1 MALKL
6 FCSFAT
12 NRIIMNQ
19 IQKNIAIF
27 ASGNG
32 SNAQNIVEY
41 FKDNKEVNIKLFLTN
56 KKDAY
61 VIERAKDLGIPCIV
75 FTAKELRESNKIVD
89 VLKEYSIDF
98 IVLAGFLLRIPKNL
112 IELFPNKIVNIHP
125 ALLPKYGGKG
135 MYGDFVHQAVKEAGD
150 AKTGITIHYV
160 NEHYDEGQ
168 IVFQKEVELDSEDTP
183 DRIAEKVHALEY
195 AFFPK
200 VIEDILYNK
209 QL

>member
-1 MALKL
+1 MIQA
-6 FCSFAT
+6 
-12 NRIIMNQ
+12 
-19 IQKNIAIF
+19 QKNIAVF

-41 FKDNKEVNIKLFLTN
+41 FRDNKQVNVKLFLTN

-61 VIERAKDLGIPCIV
+61 VIERAKNLNIPCIV
-75 FTAKELRESNKIVD
+75 FTGKEMREGKKVVN
-89 VLKEYSIDF
+89 VLKDYSIDF
-98 IVLAGFLLRIPKNL
+98 IVLAGFLLRIPQNL

-150 AKTGITIHYV
+150 TKTGITIHYV
-160 NEHYDEGQ
+160 NEYYDEGQ
-168 IVFQKEVELDSEDTP
+168 IVFQKEVALSSDDTAES
-183 DRIAEKVHALEY
+183 IAEKVHALEY

-200 VIEDILYNK
+200 VIDDILHNAS
-209 QL
+209 